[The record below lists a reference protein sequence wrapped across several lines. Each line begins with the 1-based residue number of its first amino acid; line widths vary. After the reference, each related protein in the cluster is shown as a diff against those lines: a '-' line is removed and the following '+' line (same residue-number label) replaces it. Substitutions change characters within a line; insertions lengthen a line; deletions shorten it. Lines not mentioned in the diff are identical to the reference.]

1 MKGKICGLLLA
12 LSITLGL
19 SLSIN
24 LNDSSALKHQ
34 IGGIPLYNLHYV
46 LNGGSD
52 SFNLGWP
59 WFIITADS
67 STLDSL
73 DLSKTTS
80 PLAFSSLPNG
90 DHCSWRNSSYAN
102 DGHWQR
108 YTNSSITSY
117 NTNVMVPYSES
128 VSNIP
133 LTQCNSLNSFDSN
146 GVLPMSWNSI
156 PGLYDEYKYTN
167 PYSFDYSLYTFK
179 DSWTSEQGVV
189 YDSIGLSFSDFLDT
203 GTSHSNTTSLGK
215 VSGLN
220 IPIGILKDIRSDD
233 FTEVVDGTSIDFNY
247 ELYLTDLSSYD
258 LSTTQ
263 NANVRLLFNGIDT
276 SGNHFSNYIDCINNV
291 SYDDYG
297 LRFAF
302 TCPFVS
308 SWDIYDN
315 LIAFALQITPGD
327 GYNYIWDVTFDTSS
341 QVSGDINFF
350 TDGLYVVTNHDETP
364 GNSMMPT
371 SSGSDPGKSPGS
383 AENQFNNNN
392 AEPNWF
398 DSLLQL
404 FSFNFINPFAPI
416 FDMFTNNESCVQ
428 IPTIAGM
435 IHSEETEVC
444 PWFNSTVRNITTPV
458 LGIASMMLIFGFAVR
473 WLGAR
478 SGNLFED
485 SFEGTSGDINIGTKR
500 RKK

>member
-1 MKGKICGLLLA
+1 MKGKICGLLSA
-12 LSITLGL
+12 LFITLGL

-34 IGGIPLYNLHYV
+34 IGGIPLYNLQYV
-46 LNGGSD
+46 YSDHNG
-52 SFNLGWP
+52 FNLGWP
-59 WFIITADS
+59 YFIIEADS

-73 DLSKTTS
+73 DLSKTNS

-90 DHCSWRNSSYAN
+90 DHCSWRNSSYTN

-108 YTNSSITSY
+108 RSNTTITPY
-117 NTNVMVPYSES
+117 NTSVMNLYSQPL
-128 VSNIP
+128 SNIP
-133 LTQCNSLNSFDSN
+133 SSQCDSLSSFGLN
-146 GVLPMSWNSI
+146 GVLPMSWDSI
-156 PGLYDEYKYTN
+156 PGLYNQYKYTN

-179 DSWTSEQGVV
+179 DSWTSDQGIV

-220 IPIGILKDIRSDD
+220 IPIGVLDDIRSDD
-233 FTEVVDGTSIDFNY
+233 FTEVVNGTSIDFNF

-258 LSTTQ
+258 LATTQ
-263 NANVRLLFNGIDT
+263 NAKVRLLFNGFYDVD
-276 SGNHFSNYIDCINNV
+276 NYISSSVECTNNV

-297 LRFAF
+297 LRFGF
-302 TCPFVS
+302 SCPFVS
-308 SWDIYDN
+308 SWNIYDN
-315 LIAFALQITPGD
+315 LLGFALQIEPGD
-327 GYNYIWDVTFDTSS
+327 GYNYIWDVTFNTSS

-350 TDGLYVVTNHDETP
+350 TDSLYVVTNHDETP

-435 IHSEETEVC
+435 IHSEETQVC

-485 SFEGTSGDINIGTKR
+485 SFEGSSGDINIGTKGR
-500 RKK
+500 NK